1 VESAR
6 RHTSGVPSLAPS
18 EKPLDYGPSG
28 RNERRLPIIVVLRLA
43 PAVSAATDGERTF
56 TDNIGAHGAR
66 IFSQRAW
73 QPGEVVRITPLN
85 EDSVCAEVVY
95 SQRLP
100 NNRYGIGVK
109 FQDGAA
115 TWSVVRKYG
124 ISI

>member
-6 RHTSGVPSLAPS
+6 RHTSGVPSLALS

-28 RNERRLPIIVVLRLA
+28 RKERRLPIIVVLRLA

-56 TDNIGAHGAR
+56 TDNIGVHGAR

-109 FQDGAA
+109 FQDGAV

-124 ISI
+124 GI